1 MNDGVLSTI
10 TPARVRDARA
20 RIAAYVRHTPL
31 EPSHELSRLVG
42 GNVFLKLESQQVT
55 GSFKPRVSF
64 SKLLALDEARR
75 ARGVIASTAGGHG
88 IGLSYAA
95 RTLGVAADIYL
106 PSTADP
112 RKVEAIRRNGA
123 RMTFFDSVSDAS
135 LAASEKAAETGMTVV
150 PAYNDPDVIAGG
162 GTIGLEIMEDL
173 PEVDLVIV
181 GMGGGGVISGMAI
194 ALKEARPRLQA
205 WGVQPEA
212 NPVLAE
218 WLRHGRP
225 VPVQQQ
231 ASIADGLG
239 ASIEEDSL
247 TFPLALRYVD
257 RTVLVSD
264 AEIKDAMAW
273 LLEEHQMV
281 VEPSGAAPVAALM
294 KARPLGFRNVVVVVT
309 GRNISRP
316 RYVDLLDGRL
326 FA

>member
-1 MNDGVLSTI
+1 MLSII
-10 TPARVRDARA
+10 TPDRVREARA
-20 RIAAYVRHTPL
+20 RIAPYVRHTPL

-42 GNVFLKLESQQVT
+42 ANVFLKLESQQVT

-64 SKLLALDEARR
+64 SKLLTLDAAQR

-95 RTLGVAADIYL
+95 KALGVEANIYL
-106 PSTADP
+106 PRTADP
-112 RKVEAIRRNGA
+112 RKVEAIRRNRA
-123 RMTFFDSVSDAS
+123 RLTFFDSVSEARE
-135 LAASEKAAETGMTVV
+135 AALETAALNGLTVV

-162 GTIGLEIMEDL
+162 GTVGLEILEDL
-173 PEVDLVIV
+173 PEVDLVLV

-194 ALKEARPRLQA
+194 AMKEARPRLQA

-218 WLRHGRP
+218 WIRVGRP
-225 VPVQQQ
+225 VHVEQRS
-231 ASIADGLG
+231 SIADGLG
-239 ASIEEDSL
+239 ATIEEDSL

-257 RTVLVSD
+257 RTVLVSED
-264 AEIKDAMAW
+264 EIKDAMAW
-273 LLEEHQMV
+273 MLEEHQMV

-294 KARPLGFRNVVVVVT
+294 KARPSGFQNVVVVVT

-316 RYVDLLDGRL
+316 RYVELLDGRL

>member
-1 MNDGVLSTI
+1 MDKNVLGTI
-10 TPARVRDARA
+10 TPDRIREARA
-20 RIAAYVRHTPL
+20 RIAPYVRHTPL
-31 EPSHELSRLVG
+31 EPSPELSRLVG
-42 GNVFLKLESQQVT
+42 ANVFLKLESQQVT

-64 SKLLALDEARR
+64 SKLLALDEAQRG
-75 ARGVIASTAGGHG
+75 RGVIASTAGGHG

-95 RTLGVAADIYL
+95 RALGVAADIYL
-106 PSTADP
+106 PHTADP

-123 RMTFFDSVSDAS
+123 RMTFFERVSDARQ
-135 LAASEKAAETGMTVV
+135 AALERAAERGLTVV

-162 GTIGLEIMEDL
+162 GTVGLEILEDL
-173 PEVDLVIV
+173 PEVDLVMV

-205 WGVQPEA
+205 WGVQPEV

-218 WLRHGRP
+218 WMRQGRP
-225 VPVQQQ
+225 VPVEQR

-257 RTVLVSD
+257 RTVLVAED
-264 AEIKDAMAW
+264 EIKDAMAW
-273 LLEEHQMV
+273 MLEEHQMV

-294 KARPLGFRNVVVVVT
+294 KARPSGFRNVAVVVT